1 MKVVRYV
8 MGFIVMAGVIFLTSC
23 NDSGSKKEGMDL
35 MKYGIPITIFAPA
48 DVQVSKVGGGKTVD
62 LKISDGNAYDVM
74 IFMSTAQTRNI
85 QRIKQFK
92 KEEVSFYPNFKK
104 IVEEYNEGFI
114 YEIYSPDGSLSY
126 DFYAIK
132 IIGDQEIDFITSNK
146 RPYTENEVKSMIK
159 TILY

>member
-1 MKVVRYV
+1 M
-8 MGFIVMAGVIFLTSC
+8 
-23 NDSGSKKEGMDL
+23 
-35 MKYGIPITIFAPA
+35 
-48 DVQVSKVGGGKTVD
+48 
-62 LKISDGNAYDVM
+62 
-74 IFMSTAQTRNI
+74 
-85 QRIKQFK
+85 
-92 KEEVSFYPNFKK
+92 SFYPNFKK